1 MDGGRLSPLQGMAIP
16 LASQNLFASV
26 VPLAMV
32 SQFWT
37 YGVAPRYLWL
47 AQLGNTLAH
56 ELMHT
61 FDINGW
67 GFDENGEVAGWMTS
81 DTRLR
86 LTARIQCLVNQYAA
100 TFSHSVRLFGR
111 SHSVDVSVSCSLEFR
126 NYPPQQ
132 FTLSESLY
140 RSLWDM
146 V

>member
-1 MDGGRLSPLQGMAIP
+1 
-16 LASQNLFASV
+16 
-26 VPLAMV
+26 MV
-32 SQFWT
+32 SHFWT

-111 SHSVDVSVSCSLEFR
+111 SHSVDVSASSKYSHKMCWNRPSSCVKKIIIARLLNLR
-126 NYPPQQ
+126 QW
-132 FTLSESLY
+132 L
-140 RSLWDM
+140 
-146 V
+146 